1 MLYNEIMPGK
11 DRKFAVVASALGA
24 DLRQAPTRALKAG
37 FPGLLFDRFSSEL
50 NVADLSATGRREF
63 RHVLSSQDRE
73 LVGFR
78 VDLGAKGF
86 GPGGDVDQLLWQ
98 LEKILESTAGLT
110 APLLCIELGPL
121 PEPAKEN
128 KPRAKITTDQAGLI
142 LLPTFA
148 AAPAPDVTDLN
159 SVPSTVDPVFIAQ
172 VDGALAELGIFAD
185 RYNVTVAFRC
195 ELASFA
201 ALERALAA
209 ARCPWFGIDL
219 DPVAILRDA
228 WEMREL
234 FSRMGPLVRHV
245 RAHDALTGADRRTKP
260 MVIGKG
266 NVEWEQLFSDL
277 EAADYHGWITVD
289 PMELPDRLAAA
300 GAGLKHLNN
309 LP

>member
-1 MLYNEIMPGK
+1 
-11 DRKFAVVASALGA
+11 
-24 DLRQAPTRALKAG
+24 
-37 FPGLLFDRFSSEL
+37 LFDAFSSEL

-86 GPGGDVDQLLWQ
+86 GPGGDVDHLLWQ
-98 LEKILESTAGLT
+98 LQKILESAAGLT

-128 KPRAKITTDQAGLI
+128 KPKAKITPDQAGLI

-148 AAPAPDVTDLN
+148 AAPAPDVTELN
-159 SVPSTVDPVFIAQ
+159 SVPATVDPVFVAQ
-172 VDGALAELGIFAD
+172 VDGALAELGTFAD

-228 WEMREL
+228 WEMREI

-245 RAHDALTGADRRTKP
+245 RARDALTGADRRTKP
-260 MVIGKG
+260 MLIGKG
-266 NVEWEQLFSDL
+266 NVEWDQLFGDL
-277 EAADYHGWITVD
+277 DSADYHGWITVD
-289 PMELPDRLAAA
+289 PMELADRGAAA
-300 GAGLKHLNN
+300 SAGLTYLNN
-309 LP
+309 VE